1 MKVAAVDL
9 GSNSLHLL
17 VVEVG
22 RHGELRVLGRE
33 KEMVRLGEGAFGA
46 RKLSAAATERAMAAL
61 RKFRRMIDA
70 HRVEATLGVATA
82 AVREAKNGE
91 RFLER
96 IGRELDFW
104 PRAISGE
111 EEARL
116 VYLAAQ
122 NSLHL
127 DGREALVVDV
137 GGGSVELALGTGQE
151 LRWTASAKLGVL
163 RLAEQF
169 VRSDPLEATD
179 ERRMVR
185 HVDHAL
191 AAHGAHLREGTFD
204 CVVGTSGTILA
215 LGALALRME
224 GRDSP
229 DTLHH
234 VVVRADTIHAL
245 RRWLVAADARARRE
259 LPGLERR
266 ADIIVPGAILLDTLL
281 QRVKASELVL
291 CEWALREGLLVDFVR
306 GHASYIAAVETEPD
320 LRRRSVVALAERCR
334 FDAAHGRQV
343 AEVALAL
350 FDQTRHR
357 HGLGARERG
366 LLEYAA
372 LLHDIGHHISY
383 VRHHKHTYYLIRNGE
398 LRGFEPA
405 EIELIATVARYHRR
419 RPPTRKHAPFAALPE
434 ASRRVVKVLA
444 AQLRLADAL
453 DRSHRQVV
461 RKLTVVARG
470 EAGMRLDLEVDG
482 DSELELWGAE
492 RRKAAVEAVLG
503 ASLEIEAHPAPDT
516 ETVARERSKTA

>member
-1 MKVAAVDL
+1 VKLAAVDL

-22 RHGELRVLGRE
+22 RHGEFRVLGRE
-33 KEMVRLGEGAFGA
+33 KEMVRLGEGAFGS
-46 RKLSAAATERAMAAL
+46 RKLSAAAVERAMAAL
-61 RKFRRMIDA
+61 RKFRRIIDA
-70 HRVEATLGVATA
+70 HGVEATLGVATA

-116 VYLAAQ
+116 IYLAAQ

-127 DGREALVVDV
+127 EGRDTLVVDV
-137 GGGSVELALGTGQE
+137 GGGSVELALGTGRD
-151 LRWTASAKLGVL
+151 LHWTASAKLGVL

-169 VRSDPLEATD
+169 VRSDPLEPGD

-185 HVDHAL
+185 HIEHVL
-191 AAHGAHLREGTFD
+191 TGHGAWLREGSFD

-215 LGALALRME
+215 LGTLALRME
-224 GRDSP
+224 GRGSP

-234 VVVRADTIHAL
+234 VSVRAETIHTL
-245 RRWLVAADARARRE
+245 RRWLVAADALARRE
-259 LPGLERR
+259 LPGLDRR

-291 CEWALREGLLVDFVR
+291 CEWALREGLLGDYVA
-306 GHASYIAAVETEPD
+306 GHASYLAAVEMEPD
-320 LRRRSVVALAERCR
+320 LRRRSVIALAERCR
-334 FDAAHGRQV
+334 YDAAHARQV
-343 AEVALAL
+343 ADVALAL
-350 FDQTRHR
+350 FDQTRQV
-357 HGLGARERG
+357 HGLGSRERG

-383 VRHHKHTYYLIRNGE
+383 VRHHKHSYYLIQNGE

-405 EIELIATVARYHRR
+405 EIAVMAHVARYHRR
-419 RPPTRKHAPFAALPE
+419 RPPGKKHAPFAALPE
-434 ASRRVVKVLA
+434 SSRRLVKVLA
-444 AQLRLADAL
+444 AHLRLADAL

-461 RKLTVVARG
+461 RKLTVKARG
-470 EAGMRLDLEVDG
+470 DAWGVALEVDG
-482 DSELELWGAE
+482 DAELELWGAE
-492 RRKAAVEAVLG
+492 RRKGLLESVLG
-503 ASLEIEAHPAPDT
+503 SALDFEAHPAPDT